1 MENFENKVD
10 SSTLVNKIKILSV
23 TSGSSSKK
31 AAEMIK
37 NKAKILDENK
47 VKFAFIY
54 DGTLLSIY
62 VNGYDNNRAKFLLY
76 P

>member
-10 SSTLVNKIKILSV
+10 GSTLINKKKILSV

-47 VKFAFIY
+47 VKFALIY

-62 VNGYDNNRAKFLLY
+62 INGYDNNRAKFLLY
-76 P
+76 